1 MVIFVRKNLKKPLEI
16 YELQNFRKLIE
27 NKGKETATGRRIKT
41 PIDKHSSK
49 LTDHTR
55 KNKRPKYTKYI
66 WNLLYILY
74 IYIYIYIY
82 IYYVSYITFYIC
94 IMYYNVLNNIIVNVI
109 LMFLK
114 GLIIRKNKTNS
125 FFERFVTGGSCDIRS
140 KL

>member
-1 MVIFVRKNLKKPLEI
+1 MVIFVRKNLKNPLEI
-16 YELQNFRKLIE
+16 YELQNCRKLIE
-27 NKGKETATGRRIKT
+27 SKGKETATERRIKT
-41 PIDKHSSK
+41 PIDKHWSK

-55 KNKRPKYTKYI
+55 KNKRPKDTKYI
-66 WNLLYILY
+66 WNLLYI

-82 IYYVSYITFYIC
+82 IILCIIYYILHL
-94 IMYYNVLNNIIVNVI
+94 YNVLYNIIVNVI

-125 FFERFVTGGSCDIRS
+125 FFERFVTGGSCDIRC